1 MTLTSSR
8 LFAPFVV
15 GLLGLA
21 LWALMVD
28 VLGIGTF
35 FLPGPGDV
43 VTAVGEGWEP
53 IREAFR
59 VTAANSLWGLAAGAV
74 LGVLLAGIA
83 ATARLFDGMLGPLVA
98 ILAVVPIVAIAPLL
112 YTMLGTDQETPRRI
126 IGAIA
131 AFVPVFVNTLR
142 GLRQTTALQRDL
154 MWTYAAGPVQRF
166 RTVTLPVAIPF
177 TLTGLRLAGSLAVI
191 SALVA
196 EYFGGVNNGLG
207 SAIKNA
213 ATTNHARAFAY
224 VGGAIV
230 LGLLV
235 FAITAALER
244 LARWA
249 YPSRQA
255 GPPEEK

>member
-1 MTLTSSR
+1 MTLSPTR
-8 LFAPFVV
+8 LLAPLVV
-15 GLLGLA
+15 GLIGLT
-21 LWALMVD
+21 LWTLTVD

-35 FLPGPGDV
+35 FLPGPGEV
-43 VTAVGEGWEP
+43 VTALGESWAP
-53 IREAFR
+53 IRAAFW
-59 VTAANSLWGLAAGAV
+59 VTAANALWGLAAGAV
-74 LGVLLAGIA
+74 LGVALAGVAA
-83 ATARLFDGMLGPLVA
+83 ATRLFDGMLGPLVA
-98 ILAVVPIVAIAPLL
+98 IIAVIPIVAIAPLL

-142 GLRQTTALQRDL
+142 GLRQTTPLQRDL
-154 MWTYAAGPVQRF
+154 MRTYAAGPVQRF
-166 RTVTLPVAIPF
+166 RTVTLPVAVPY

-213 ATTNHARAFAY
+213 ATSNHARAFAY

-235 FAITAALER
+235 FALTAALER
-244 LARWA
+244 LARRA
-249 YPSRQA
+249 YPSGESR
-255 GPPEEK
+255 

>member
-1 MTLTSSR
+1 MTLSPSR
-8 LFAPFVV
+8 LVAPLVV

-21 LWALMVD
+21 LWTLMVD

-43 VTAVGEGWEP
+43 VTALGESWEP
-53 IREAFR
+53 IRAAFW
-59 VTAANSLWGLAAGAV
+59 VTAVNSLWGLAAGAV
-74 LGVLLAGIA
+74 LGVALAGVA
-83 ATARLFDGMLGPLVA
+83 ATTRLFDGMLGPLVA
-98 ILAVVPIVAIAPLL
+98 ILAVIPVVAIAPLL

-126 IGAIA
+126 IGGIA
-131 AFVPVFVNTLR
+131 AFVPVFINTLR
-142 GLRQTTALQRDL
+142 GLRQTTPLQRDL
-154 MWTYAAGPVQRF
+154 MRTYAAGPVQRF
-166 RTVTLPVAIPF
+166 RTVTLPVAIPY
-177 TLTGLRLAGSLAVI
+177 TLTGLRVAGSLAVI

-213 ATTNHARAFAY
+213 ATSNHARAFAY

-235 FAITAALER
+235 FAITATLER
-244 LARWA
+244 LARRA
-249 YPSRQA
+249 YGQHLDHRR
-255 GPPEEK
+255 KR